1 LDNYVELENGIVDL
15 FYQTSVTLTPGLYYK
30 FKVTARN
37 EVGSSVYSEEI
48 SILAAKVPD
57 APINL
62 ADVPLVTTAY

>member
-1 LDNYVELENGIVDL
+1 
-15 FYQTSVTLTPGLYYK
+15 
-30 FKVTARN
+30 VTARN